1 MNNLQSLT
9 RGNGEE
15 GAKPRGL
22 YQNVSEKAD
31 WNAVSLRFNVS
42 ESGGG
47 FSGINRP
54 SRTILTGKNPRWLSD
69 KYYVDC
75 LPVRM
80 PALTPLRDEVS
91 LWFYCFCVI
100 KIETALGLVA
110 AHPRQRYHDRSAK
123 S

>member
-80 PALTPLRDEVS
+80 PALTPL
-91 LWFYCFCVI
+91 
-100 KIETALGLVA
+100 A
-110 AHPRQRYHDRSAK
+110 PRRS
-123 S
+123 